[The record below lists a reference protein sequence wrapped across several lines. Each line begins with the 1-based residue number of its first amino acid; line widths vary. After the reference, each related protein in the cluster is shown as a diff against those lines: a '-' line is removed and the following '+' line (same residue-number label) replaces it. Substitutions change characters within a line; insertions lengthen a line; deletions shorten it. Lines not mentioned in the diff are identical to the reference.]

1 MSGNLFSGCIGT
13 LVALAGMALPASVAW
28 GQGID
33 FELFTRLTHKVLKV
47 EAMNTDGSVSM
58 GTGVLVGDGFV
69 VTNCHVT
76 ARARTIELVR
86 GEFRWEVE
94 AQRAD
99 VEHDLC
105 VLRAP
110 HSGDLA
116 PAEMRLDAPQIGQ
129 TVHAVGFIFG
139 IAPRL
144 NVGEI
149 NALHDYDGAKV
160 IQSTTPF
167 TSGASGGG
175 LFDDKGRLVGIVTF
189 RYRAGEAFHFS
200 LPVSWIVDAI
210 RHFDGHAVAPLKG
223 TPFWGRPRD
232 QQPHFLRAATYAA
245 EGDWVGMA
253 HVASE
258 WTRLEPDSASAWR
271 TLGVSRSRLKQL
283 EAAIPALRRS
293 VSLDGGYA
301 PSWYELGLALAGSG
315 KRSEATAVQHTLQGL
330 NDRLSKDLMLAL
342 DCAEPA
348 SLPC

>member
-1 MSGNLFSGCIGT
+1 MTGSPFSRRVGT
-13 LVALAGMALPASVAW
+13 LVVLTGFALSVSAARAQAL
-28 GQGID
+28 D

-47 EAMNTDGSVSM
+47 EAMNSDGSVSM

-86 GEFRWEVE
+86 GEFRWEVD

-110 HSGDLA
+110 HSSGLA
-116 PAEMRLDAPQIGQ
+116 PAEMGLETPRIGQ

-149 NALHDYDGAKV
+149 NALHDFDGAKIV
-160 IQSTTPF
+160 QSTTPF

-200 LPVSWIVDAI
+200 LPVSWIVEAI
-210 RHFDGHAVAPLKG
+210 NHFDGQAVAPLKG

-245 EGDWVGMA
+245 EGDWTGMA

-258 WTRLEPDSASAWR
+258 WTRLEPASASAWR
-271 TLGVSRSRLKQL
+271 TLGMSKARLKQP
-283 EAAIPALRRS
+283 EAAIPALQRS
-293 VSLDGGYA
+293 ASLDAGYA
-301 PSWYELGLALAGSG
+301 PTWYELGLALASSG
-315 KRSEATAVQHTLQGL
+315 NHAEAVVVQQVLRGL
-330 NDRLSKDLMLAL
+330 NDRLSADLKLVL
-342 DCAEPA
+342 DCAEA
-348 SLPC
+348 TSLLC

>member
-315 KRSEATAVQHTLQGL
+315 KRSEANAVQHTLQGL